1 MIELTA
7 IGMGLMMTAVAVA
20 LGGLTLDATLLML
33 GRALG
38 SPARVAESFGRPTS
52 I

>member
-1 MIELTA
+1 MMEITA

-20 LGGLTLDATLLML
+20 VAGATLLMM
-33 GRALG
+33 GRSLREPRPAALL
-38 SPARVAESFGRPTS
+38 RRPPS